1 MKKHKRIHTGEKPL
15 CNKSFAESGQLKRHK
30 GIPTGEKPFSCSKCD
45 MAFITNKNLKT
56 HDATHAGEKP
66 FTCPKCDK
74 TFSQCGHLNYMRLP
88 TKVTCHFHVP
98 NIENLMYTILL
109 LVKNLQKKYSRLRDS
124 KVFSQE
130 LKLHTEK
137 KHFTSFILA
146 RVRQKVWVIFVM
158 NKSTLVTNLRLAW
171 SVTRCLI
178 KLF

>member
-1 MKKHKRIHTGEKPL
+1 MNKPTLVRNHILKKRPFACSWCDKSYTDRRSLTKHKRIHTGEKPL

-56 HDATHAGEKP
+56 HDATHTGEKP

-109 LVKNLQKKYSRLRDS
+109 LVKNLQKKNIQGCVTAKLSAKNWNFITS
-124 KVFSQE
+124 PHSFWQE
-130 LKLHTEK
+130 LDK
-137 KHFTSFILA
+137 KFG
-146 RVRQKVWVIFVM
+146 
-158 NKSTLVTNLRLAW
+158 
-171 SVTRCLI
+171 
-178 KLF
+178 